1 MQDKYRYV
9 IIGGGL
15 AAASAVAGIR
25 ERDTEG
31 TILVV
36 SRENHA
42 PYHRPPLSKGLWTG
56 KEKLDGIAV
65 QPDAWYAEQHAE
77 LSLRREIVELDP
89 EGRQVWDDRGATVGY
104 EKLLLATGGRP
115 RPLDVPGGNAE
126 GVHYYRSLE
135 DYLLLE

>member
-42 PYHRPPLSKGLWTG
+42 PYNRPPLSKGLWTG

-65 QPDAWYAEQHAE
+65 LPDA
-77 LSLRREIVELDP
+77 
-89 EGRQVWDDRGATVGY
+89 
-104 EKLLLATGGRP
+104 
-115 RPLDVPGGNAE
+115 
-126 GVHYYRSLE
+126 
-135 DYLLLE
+135 